1 MQITLTLRG
10 FFFFFSFTRKK
21 NKKQKN
27 KSKAC
32 SCFQSTEVIQRC
44 CKNRVFCSLPEPT
57 LLLSTAP
64 WSGLSHV
71 YHVLIGHLFF
81 ISQRLCGQKAN
92 FTFSLCQPKQQP
104 TMSEKKKKKKA
115 KKKLATL
122 YLSSHSMNSKIIESG
137 KNLYNDSVVCLI
149 KFTFSWIKNQNIVIV
164 VFCLPFKLKI

>member
-1 MQITLTLRG
+1 MQIALTLG
-10 FFFFFSFTRKK
+10 GLIFFFFPLQEKK
-21 NKKQKN
+21 R
-27 KSKAC
+27 KAC

-71 YHVLIGHLFF
+71 YHVLIQHLFF

-104 TMSEKKKKKKA
+104 TMSEKKKKKA
-115 KKKLATL
+115 RKKLATL
-122 YLSSHSMNSKIIESG
+122 YLSSHSMNSKIIFQQVRQKS
-137 KNLYNDSVVCLI
+137 L
-149 KFTFSWIKNQNIVIV
+149 
-164 VFCLPFKLKI
+164 